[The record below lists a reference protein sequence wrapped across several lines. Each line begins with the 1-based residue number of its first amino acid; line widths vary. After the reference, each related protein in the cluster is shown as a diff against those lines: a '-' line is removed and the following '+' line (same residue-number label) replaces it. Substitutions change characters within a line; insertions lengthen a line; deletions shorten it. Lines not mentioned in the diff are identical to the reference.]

1 MTTATPPLADDP
13 ARPLLPP
20 GSGQLWV
27 PLGPGTV
34 RVLRSTAAPPP
45 GATPLLLVHGGG
57 SDCAAISWY
66 ELFAAFGSH
75 RPVYALDLPG
85 FGLTQGPPAGGP
97 QRQADVVAAVA
108 ARLGL
113 ERVVVVG
120 VSMGGDVALNVA
132 LRHPGLVAAL
142 VLIAPGGLIPV
153 YRNRAAHVT
162 AWAFSRLPDLIM
174 DPLVRLAN
182 RYVEIAMRAMVHDVA
197 TLPEP
202 VRAELI
208 AEAARHPEGRGYR
221 RYNQAAL
228 GAWAMR
234 NDLLPVVHRIAAP
247 TLFFHGRDDRLV
259 APAGS
264 VEAAR
269 RMPDARVV
277 LVPDCGHWAQLEAG
291 SRFRDELTAFLAEPG
306 VRAHLDR

>member
-1 MTTATPPLADDP
+1 
-13 ARPLLPP
+13 
-20 GSGQLWV
+20 
-27 PLGPGTV
+27 
-34 RVLRSTAAPPP
+34 
-45 GATPLLLVHGGG
+45 
-57 SDCAAISWY
+57 
-66 ELFAAFGSH
+66 
-75 RPVYALDLPG
+75 
-85 FGLTQGPPAGGP
+85 
-97 QRQADVVAAVA
+97 
-108 ARLGL
+108 
-113 ERVVVVG
+113 
-120 VSMGGDVALNVA
+120 
-132 LRHPGLVAAL
+132 
-142 VLIAPGGLIPV
+142 
-153 YRNRAAHVT
+153 
-162 AWAFSRLPDLIM
+162 
-174 DPLVRLAN
+174 
-182 RYVEIAMRAMVHDVA
+182 MRAMVHDVA

-291 SRFRDELTAFLAEPG
+291 SRFRNELTAFLAEPG